1 MKASLIFV
9 CVILFSS
16 IAFTQEKME
25 SDMDHAFQNAKKG
38 VYWALTNIPE
48 RKTKLDND
56 LIADDRLYASVTLYK
71 EVQGVKVESTGYYNT
86 NEVKIVVYRSNDS
99 LEAEGYLGKKD
110 DKTEK
115 SK

>member
-1 MKASLIFV
+1 MKATIIFV
-9 CVILFSS
+9 CSILFAS
-16 IAFTQEKME
+16 IGFTQQKME
-25 SDMDHAFQNAKKG
+25 SDIDYAYQYAKKG
-38 VYWALTNIPE
+38 IYWALSNIPE

-99 LEAEGYLGKKD
+99 LEVEGYLSKKKED
-110 DKTEK
+110 SKEK
-115 SK
+115 

>member
-1 MKASLIFV
+1 MKTSLIFV
-9 CVILFSS
+9 CVIFFSS
-16 IAFTQEKME
+16 IVFTQEKME

-86 NEVKIVVYRSNDS
+86 NEVKIIVYRSNDS
-99 LEAEGYLGKKD
+99 LEVEGYLHVAD
-110 DKTEK
+110 EK
-115 SK
+115 PKE